1 MDQVKI
7 GKFIAELRKREGFTQ
22 EVLGEKIGVTN
33 KTISRWENGNYMP
46 DIEMFQI
53 LGEVF
58 HVSINELLT
67 GQFLSDE
74 DFKKESDKNIVDI
87 SKESVF
93 SCKEKLLFWKR
104 KWLNEHI
111 ALIVL
116 LSVLYITIC
125 IYSYIIKLDI
135 MILILPIAGLAVYI
149 WLRNKMAAYAEYKT
163 YINK

>member
-1 MDQVKI
+1 MDQVRI
-7 GKFIAELRKREGFTQ
+7 GKFIAELRKREGLTQ
-22 EVLGEKIGVTN
+22 EALGEKIGVTN

-46 DIEMFQI
+46 DIDMFQI

-58 HVSINELLT
+58 HVSINELLS

-93 SCKEKLLFWKR
+93 SCKEKILFWKR
-104 KWLNEHI
+104 KWLKNHI

-125 IYSYIIKLDI
+125 IYAYITKLAI
-135 MILILPIAGLAVYI
+135 MIFILPIAGLVFYI

-163 YINK
+163 YIDK